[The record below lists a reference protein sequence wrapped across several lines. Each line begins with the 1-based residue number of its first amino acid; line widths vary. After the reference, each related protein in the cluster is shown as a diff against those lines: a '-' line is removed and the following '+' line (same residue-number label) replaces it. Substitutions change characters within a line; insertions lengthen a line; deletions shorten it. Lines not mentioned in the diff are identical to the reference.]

1 MIIPYQFVKQT
12 WGVLRT
18 ALAPQ
23 LAFKKN
29 NFGFSKKME
38 RKIKMDDEI
47 LKLENSIMTLE
58 QSINEDAKQLEKI
71 KNKAKKMEK
80 SLKAKKG
87 NLKLQ
92 KTTLAML
99 ILAKKQN
106 IKIEN
111 IEDLNTFLE
120 ENSTNQ

>member
-1 MIIPYQFVKQT
+1 
-12 WGVLRT
+12 
-18 ALAPQ
+18 
-23 LAFKKN
+23 
-29 NFGFSKKME
+29 
-38 RKIKMDDEI
+38 MDNDI
-47 LKLENSIMTLE
+47 LKLENLIKGLE
-58 QSINEDAKQLEKI
+58 ESINEDLKQLEKV
-71 KNKAKKMEK
+71 KNKARKMEK

-87 NLKLQ
+87 NLKSQ

-120 ENSTNQ
+120 KNSTNS

>member
-1 MIIPYQFVKQT
+1 
-12 WGVLRT
+12 
-18 ALAPQ
+18 
-23 LAFKKN
+23 
-29 NFGFSKKME
+29 
-38 RKIKMDDEI
+38 MDNDI
-47 LKLENSIMTLE
+47 LKLENLIKELE
-58 QSINEDAKQLEKI
+58 ESINMDSKQLEKV

-106 IKIEN
+106 VKIEN

-120 ENSTNQ
+120 KNSTNS